1 MLDRLLPARIR
12 GGRPGTHRMRRNAR
26 LAAAVLCAAASLL
39 WLAVAPAAAKPK
51 AAQVNAAA
59 TQVLTWT
66 ADDSIT
72 GYKSAPATAVAGPAT
87 IVFENSTATGNTT
100 GMPHTLTFDTTT
112 AGYNHDVD
120 VNILASP
127 FDANGGHYEVQ
138 VNLTAGKYYYYC
150 AMAGHQM
157 HGELV
162 VTDGGGT
169 DTTPPTTSAS
179 VTGNKNTDGAYVG
192 SATVTVSASD
202 AESGVDTIEYALDN
216 DVFHPYTAPLT
227 VTDVGDHIVTYRASD
242 KAGNTSEAKTV
253 NFTVVAP
260 QSQDTTPPDVSAT
273 VSGDKNASGD
283 YVGTATVTV
292 TATDSESG
300 VDKVE
305 YALDD
310 APYATYTAPLQV
322 DQPGHHM
329 VSYRA
334 SDKAGNVSDAKTVMF
349 DVAEPQGS
357 DTTPPDV
364 SAAVSGDQNADG
376 EYVGS
381 ATVTVTATDTD
392 SGVDTVEY
400 ALDSDAFKAYTTP
413 LSVTEPGD
421 HTVKYRATDKAGNT
435 STTKS
440 VSFTVAA
447 PPSGDDTPPDVT
459 AEVTGNQDFAWNY
472 VGTATLTITAKDA
485 DSGVA
490 SMEYSLDGAPY
501 AAYTAPVK
509 VSQPGK
515 HTVTY
520 RATDKAGNTS
530 AVQTA
535 HFSVVASA
543 K

>member
-1 MLDRLLPARIR
+1 MLDRLLPARTN
-12 GGRPGTHRMRRNAR
+12 GGRRIRR
-26 LAAAVLCAAASLL
+26 AAIVFCAALSLL
-39 WLAVAPAAAKPK
+39 WLAAAPASAKPRQ
-51 AAQVNAAA
+51 AQVNQAAA
-59 TQVLTWT
+59 QVLTWT

-100 GMPHTLTFDTTT
+100 GMPHTLTFDTTRE
-112 AGYNHDVD
+112 GYNHDVD
-120 VNILASP
+120 VNITASP

-138 VNLTAGKYYYYC
+138 VNLTAGKYYYFC

-157 HGELV
+157 SGELV

-169 DTTPPTTSAS
+169 DTTPPTTSAA
-179 VTGNKNTDGAYVG
+179 VTGDKNTDGDYVG

-216 DVFHPYTAPLT
+216 DVYHPYTAPLD

-253 NFTVVAP
+253 SFTVVAP

-273 VSGDKNASGD
+273 VSGEKNDSGA

-300 VDKVE
+300 VDTIE

-310 APYATYTAPLQV
+310 APYAAYTAPLKV

-349 DVAEPQGS
+349 DIAEPQGS

-364 SAAVSGDQNADG
+364 SAAVSGDQNGDG

-381 ATVTVTATDTD
+381 ATVTVTAADSE
-392 SGVDTVEY
+392 SGVDAVEY
-400 ALDSDAFKAYTTP
+400 ALDDDTFKAYTAP
-413 LSVTEPGD
+413 LSVTDAGE
-421 HTVKYRATDKAGNT
+421 HTVEYRATDKAGNT
-435 STTKS
+435 SAVKS
-440 VSFTVAA
+440 VTFTVAA

-459 AEVTGNQDFAWNY
+459 GQVTGDQDFAWNY
-472 VGTATLTITAKDA
+472 VGTATLTLTAED
-485 DSGVA
+485 DGSGVA
-490 SMEYSLDGAPY
+490 SVEYSLDGAPY

-509 VSQPGK
+509 VSQPGR

-530 AVQTA
+530 DVQSA

>member
-1 MLDRLLPARIR
+1 MVAVFC
-12 GGRPGTHRMRRNAR
+12 
-26 LAAAVLCAAASLL
+26 AAVSLL
-39 WLAVAPAAAKPK
+39 WFAAAPASAKPRQ
-51 AAQVNAAA
+51 AQVNASA

-72 GYKSAPATAVAGPAT
+72 AYKSAPTTAVAGPAT

-100 GMPHTLTFDTTT
+100 GMPHTLTFDTST

-120 VNILASP
+120 VNITASP

-138 VNLTAGKYYYYC
+138 VNLTPGKYRYFC

-157 HGELV
+157 SGELV

-169 DTTPPTTSAS
+169 TDTTAPTTSAA
-179 VTGNKNTDGAYVG
+179 VTGDKDANGAYVG
-192 SATVTVSASD
+192 SATVTVTASD
-202 AESGVDTIEYALDN
+202 SESGVDSIEYALDN
-216 DVFHPYTAPLT
+216 DAYQPYTAPIT
-227 VTDVGDHIVTYRASD
+227 VNDVGDHIVTYRATD
-242 KAGNTSEAKTV
+242 KAGNTSDAKTV
-253 NFTVVAP
+253 SFTVVAP

-273 VSGDKNASGD
+273 VSGDKDANGA
-283 YVGTATVTV
+283 YVGSATVTV
-292 TATDSESG
+292 AASDSESG
-300 VDKVE
+300 VDTVE

-310 APYATYTAPLQV
+310 APYATYTAPVRV

-334 SDKAGNVSDAKTVMF
+334 TDKAGNVSDPKTVMF
-349 DVAEPQGS
+349 DVAQPQAG

-364 SAAVSGDQNADG
+364 SASVSGDQNTNG

-381 ATVTVTATDTD
+381 ATVTVTAADTE

-400 ALDSDAFKAYTTP
+400 ALDGDTFKAYTAP
-413 LSVTEPGD
+413 LSVTDAGD

-435 STTKS
+435 SAVKS

-447 PPSGDDTPPDVT
+447 PPSGDDTPPDVSGQL
-459 AEVTGNQDFAWNY
+459 TGNQDFAWNY

-485 DSGVA
+485 GSGVA
-490 SMEYSLDGAPY
+490 SVEYSLDGAPY
-501 AAYTAPVK
+501 AAYSAPVQ
-509 VSQPGK
+509 VSQPGQ
-515 HTVTY
+515 HTATY
-520 RATDKAGNTS
+520 RATDKSGNTS
-530 AVQTA
+530 DVQTA